1 MARTTVRPKS
11 TSRPRRTS
19 TVSVRTRAHK
29 AAVTTP
35 APVRVPAMITAPA
48 TAPDRRMMM
57 WTSVV
62 VGLILVIVLWVVVNP
77 LDTQDGVDENPLA
90 TLTSRFRDFFSSTSL
105 PSAEELTATTEEDVI
120 KEVEREVFPEFK

>member
-1 MARTTVRPKS
+1 
-11 TSRPRRTS
+11 
-19 TVSVRTRAHK
+19 
-29 AAVTTP
+29 
-35 APVRVPAMITAPA
+35 
-48 TAPDRRMMM
+48 M